1 MADVEEE
8 LLNQLSEKE
17 KDNESLTR
25 LINLK
30 QRKIQ

>member
-30 QRKIQ
+30 

>member
-25 LINLK
+25 LINSK
-30 QRKIQ
+30 